1 MKTFVIYFR
10 YWFIR
15 SLYLLL
21 LLFLVFGSYFYLVPK
36 LDIGNYTII
45 NPVYDSV
52 DHLSPW
58 LSDIDYFIFVFC
70 IAIVI
75 LFSLIIFYDWYK
87 KRKDRSTADFQSGYL
102 GRLFDYLFMDDDL
115 TENERKQRLKALKDT
130 LNSDH
135 IRRLFITTMI
145 SIHAQTEGVVKEK
158 ANKVMRAVKLKYLI
172 YAYLRSPYI
181 RHKLFALK
189 AISEFRLDGF
199 DKYILKLTKRKN
211 DVLHAEAIVT
221 LLNLKVYSN
230 LMFLSDLKMKLT
242 LWDINL
248 IVKTIEELG
257 KRDINYRFLINSVIP
272 EVSALGLILTR
283 LHNKTELKSEVLLK
297 IGHSSDLVNEEAFFT
312 LISFA
317 SSAQDFDFL
326 IDKFGTASRKAKTL
340 IIKYLDKYE
349 NTEKVIQFLN
359 WVVQNKHFTLKIVAI
374 KQLLDIDITE
384 VSKFKHSD
392 DLLIRQSCLQVLDIN
407 I

>member
-1 MKTFVIYFR
+1 M
-10 YWFIR
+10 
-15 SLYLLL
+15 
-21 LLFLVFGSYFYLVPK
+21 
-36 LDIGNYTII
+36 
-45 NPVYDSV
+45 
-52 DHLSPW
+52 
-58 LSDIDYFIFVFC
+58 
-70 IAIVI
+70 
-75 LFSLIIFYDWYK
+75 
-87 KRKDRSTADFQSGYL
+87 
-102 GRLFDYLFMDDDL
+102 
-115 TENERKQRLKALKDT
+115 
-130 LNSDH
+130 
-135 IRRLFITTMI
+135 
-145 SIHAQTEGVVKEK
+145 
-158 ANKVMRAVKLKYLI
+158 KLKYLL
-172 YAYLRSPYI
+172 YAYLHSPYI

-189 AISEFRLDGF
+189 AISEFRLEGF

-248 IVKTIEELG
+248 IVKTIEELE
-257 KRDINYRFLINSVIP
+257 KRDINYRFLINSAIS

-317 SSAQDFDFL
+317 NSAQDFEFL
-326 IDKFGTASRKAKTL
+326 IDKFGTASRKAQTL
-340 IIKYLDKYE
+340 IIQSLSRYD

-359 WVVQNKHFTLKIVAI
+359 WVIQNKHFTLKIEAI
-374 KQLLDIDITE
+374 KLLLDIDITE

-392 DLLIRQSCLQVLDIN
+392 DLLIRQSCLQVLDIRN
-407 I
+407 NFV

>member
-1 MKTFVIYFR
+1 MKTFAIFFR

-15 SLYLLL
+15 FLYLLL
-21 LLFLVFGSYFYLVPK
+21 LLLLAFGSYFYITPK
-36 LDIGNYTII
+36 LEIGNYTLI

-52 DHLSPW
+52 EHLSPW

-70 IAIVI
+70 VAIAI
-75 LFSLIIFYDWYK
+75 LLSLIIFYNWYK
-87 KRKDRSTADFQSGYL
+87 KRKERSNDDFNSGYVAK
-102 GRLFDYLFMDDDL
+102 LFDYIFMDDDL
-115 TENERKQRLKALKDT
+115 SESERKQRLKALKRT
-130 LNSDH
+130 LDSDH
-135 IRRLFITTMI
+135 AKRLFISTMI
-145 SIHAQTEGVVKEK
+145 SIHSQTEGAVKEK
-158 ANKVMRAVKLKYLI
+158 ANKIMRAMKLKYLL
-172 YAYLRSPYI
+172 YAYLHSPYI

-189 AISEFRLDGF
+189 AISEFRLEGF

-248 IVKTIEELG
+248 IIKTIEELD
-257 KRDINYRFLINSVIP
+257 KKDINYRFLINSAIP

-317 SSAQDFDFL
+317 SSAQDFEFL
-326 IDKFGTASRKAKTL
+326 IDKFGTASRKAQGL
-340 IIKYLDKYE
+340 IIQSLNRYE
-349 NTEKVIQFLN
+349 NIEKAIHFLN
-359 WVVQNKHFTLKIVAI
+359 WVVQNKHFTLKTKAI
-374 KQLLDIDITE
+374 QQLLDIDISE
-384 VSKFKHSD
+384 VSKFKHSAD
-392 DLLIRQSCLQVLDIN
+392 VQIRQSCLQVLDIN

>member
-10 YWFIR
+10 YWLIR
-15 SLYLLL
+15 FLYLSLLL
-21 LLFLVFGSYFYLVPK
+21 LLVFGSYFYLIPK
-36 LDIGNYTII
+36 LEIGNYTII

-58 LSDIDYFIFVFC
+58 LSDIDYFIFVFS
-70 IAIVI
+70 IAILI
-75 LFSLIIFYDWYK
+75 LFSLIVFYDWYK
-87 KRKDRSTADFQSGYL
+87 KRKDRSTDDFNSGYVAK
-102 GRLFDYLFMDDDL
+102 LFDYIYMDDDL
-115 TENERKQRLKALKDT
+115 SENERKQRLKALKMT

-145 SIHAQTEGVVKEK
+145 SIHSQTEGAVKDK
-158 ANKVMRAVKLKYLI
+158 SNKIMRAMKLKYLL
-172 YAYLRSPYI
+172 YAYLHSPYI

-189 AISEFRLDGF
+189 AISEFRLEGF

-248 IVKTIEELG
+248 IVKTIEELE
-257 KRDINYRFLINSVIP
+257 KRDINYRFLINSAIS

-317 SSAQDFDFL
+317 NSAQDFEFL
-326 IDKFGTASRKAKTL
+326 IDKFGTASRKAQTL
-340 IIKYLDKYE
+340 IIQSLSRYD

-359 WVVQNKHFTLKIVAI
+359 WVIQNKHFTLKIEAI
-374 KQLLDIDITE
+374 KLLLDIDITE